1 MNSDHDTL
9 LRGWVAPFG
18 DPGITDRSHLPRA
31 FRSVP
36 RPSSP
41 LSAKASTRCPSLGS
55 IPSPPNRPPKGRPS
69 RVTPHRAVRPGSG
82 TPPRT
87 GASPNSRRLHVKTL
101 FRTAPHP
108 GIAPGASGP
117 VRLGHIHKFTLPFN
131 QHPPPPRRR
140 RRTPVRPAAPHPG
153 TMPWSSPNAGPG
165 DQEPG
170 VRTPRS
176 GRSSDLCR
184 RSSDPVEVNGI
195 EPTTSCLQSRRS
207 PN

>member
-41 LSAKASTRCPSLGS
+41 LSAKASTRCPCLSLD
-55 IPSPPNRPPKGRPS
+55 PRRRGRTCPRGPTQS
-69 RVTPHRAVRPGSG
+69 RHPGK
-82 TPPRT
+82 PPRT

-195 EPTTSCLQSRRS
+195 EPMTSCLQSRRS

>member
-41 LSAKASTRCPSLGS
+41 LSAKASTRCPCLSLD
-55 IPSPPNRPPKGRPS
+55 PRRRGRTCPRGPTQS
-69 RVTPHRAVRPGSG
+69 RHPGK
-82 TPPRT
+82 PPRT

-131 QHPPPPRRR
+131 QHPPRPGAAGGHPSARPPRTRER
-140 RRTPVRPAAPHPG
+140 CLGLLRMPVPG
-153 TMPWSSPNAGPG
+153 
-165 DQEPG
+165 
-170 VRTPRS
+170 
-176 GRSSDLCR
+176 
-184 RSSDPVEVNGI
+184 I
-195 EPTTSCLQSRRS
+195 RS
-207 PN
+207 PGSEHQDRVGRLISVVGRLTRWR